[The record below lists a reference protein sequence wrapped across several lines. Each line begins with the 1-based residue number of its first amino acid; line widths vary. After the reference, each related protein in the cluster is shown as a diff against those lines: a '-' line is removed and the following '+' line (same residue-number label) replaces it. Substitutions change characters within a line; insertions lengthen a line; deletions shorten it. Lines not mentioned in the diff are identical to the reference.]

1 MNPLMI
7 KNIKDIDWSSLVGSQ
22 NFKCPVKVNVLVYD
36 LTDPSVTPVS
46 TEVTVLKLLDM
57 REFLIAHYDWH
68 WLDTEFSSDP
78 DVMLAW
84 KRFEYLWNLFVEHKE
99 EALTRA
105 VTAWMAKYR
114 PGSAYYRREHGDSD
128 KITYSSTIVNNGG
141 SKSSSYSVAGGAV
154 TVTVGTGDTD
164 GYRTVTPGD
173 PSVDSTAL
181 PTTTTSVTTY
191 DSATEEDTSQTENKG
206 RNGSLNGSTNSS
218 KTSRTGDDTHSK
230 DIVTEGTEMGKGLAQ
245 AIQDEIGMRLNTDI
259 GYALL
264 DEFADR
270 YLFGDGDDE

>member
-7 KNIKDIDWSSLVGSQ
+7 KKVKNIDWSSLVGSL
-22 NFKCPVKVNVLVYD
+22 NFKCPLKATVMVYD
-36 LTDPSVTPVS
+36 LSDPSVTPVS
-46 TEVTVLKLLDM
+46 TEVTLIKLLDM
-57 REFLIAHYDWH
+57 REFLIAHYDWK
-68 WLDTEFSSDP
+68 WLDTKFSNDP
-78 DVMLAW
+78 DVMEEW

-99 EALTRA
+99 EAINRA

-114 PGSAYYRREHGDSD
+114 PGSAFYRREHGDSD
-128 KITYSSTIVNNGG
+128 KITYASTIVNNGG
-141 SKSSSYSVAGGAV
+141 SKSSSYSVAGGSV
-154 TVTVGTGDTD
+154 SVTVGTGDTD
-164 GYRTVTPGD
+164 GYRTITPGD
-173 PSVDSTAL
+173 PSVSATAL

-206 RNGSLNGSTNSS
+206 QNGSLNGNTSSS

-230 DIVTEGTEMGKGLAQ
+230 DIVNEGTEMGKGLAQ
-245 AIQDEIGMRLNTDI
+245 AIQDEIGMRLNIDI

>member
-7 KNIKDIDWSSLVGSQ
+7 KKVKDIDWSELVGSL
-22 NFKCPVKVNVLVYD
+22 NFKCPLKATVMVYD
-36 LTDPSVTPVS
+36 ISDPSVTPVS
-46 TEVTVLKLLDM
+46 TEVTLIKLLDM
-57 REFLIAHYDWH
+57 REFLIAHYDWK
-68 WLDTEFSSDP
+68 WLDTKFSNDP
-78 DVMLAW
+78 DVMEAW
-84 KRFEYLWNLFVEHKE
+84 KRFEYIWNLFVEHKE
-99 EALTRA
+99 EAINRA

-128 KITYSSTIVNNGG
+128 KITYASTVVNNGG
-141 SKSSSYSVAGGAV
+141 SKSSSYSAAGGSV
-154 TVTVGTGDTD
+154 TVTIGTGDTD
-164 GYRTVTPGD
+164 GYRAITPGD
-173 PSVDSTAL
+173 VSVSASEL
-181 PTTTTSVTTY
+181 PTTTTRVTSY
-191 DSATEEDTSQTENKG
+191 DSTTENDSSETENKG
-206 RNGSLNGSTNSS
+206 QNGSLNGSTNSS
-218 KTSRTGDDTHSK
+218 KTSRTGDDTHTK

>member
-7 KNIKDIDWSSLVGSQ
+7 KKIKDIDWSSLVGSL
-22 NFKCPVKVNVLVYD
+22 NFKCPLKCNVLVYD
-36 LTDPSVTPVS
+36 LSDPSVTPVS
-46 TEVTVLKLLDM
+46 TEVTLIKLLDM
-57 REFLIAHYDWH
+57 REFLIAHYDWK
-68 WLDTEFSSDP
+68 WLDTKFSNDP
-78 DVMLAW
+78 DVMEAW
-84 KRFEYLWNLFVEHKE
+84 KRFEYVWDLFVEHKE
-99 EALTRA
+99 EAINRA

-128 KITYSSTIVNNGG
+128 KLAYNSTIVNNGG
-141 SKSSSYSVAGGAV
+141 SKSSSYSLAGGSV
-154 TVTVGTGDTD
+154 TVSVGTADTD

-173 PSVDSTAL
+173 PSENSDKY
-181 PTTTTSVTTY
+181 PTTTTKVTTY
-191 DSATEEDTSQTENKG
+191 DSTTEADTSQTENKG
-206 RNGSLNGSTNSS
+206 QNGSLNGSTNSS

-230 DIVTEGTEMGKGLAQ
+230 DVVTEGTEKNKGLAQ
-245 AIQDEIGMRLNTDI
+245 AIQEEIGMRLNIDI

>member
-7 KNIKDIDWSSLVGSQ
+7 KKVKDIDWSELVGSL
-22 NFKCPVKVNVLVYD
+22 NFKCPLKATVMVYD
-36 LTDPSVTPVS
+36 ISDPSVTPVS
-46 TEVTVLKLLDM
+46 TEVTLIKLLDM
-57 REFLIAHYDWH
+57 REFLIAHYDWK
-68 WLDTEFSSDP
+68 WLDTKFSNDP
-78 DVMLAW
+78 DVMEAW
-84 KRFEYLWNLFVEHKE
+84 KRFEYIWNLFVEHKE
-99 EALTRA
+99 EAINRA

-128 KITYSSTIVNNGG
+128 KITYASTVVNNGG
-141 SKSSSYSVAGGAV
+141 SKSSSYSAAGGSV
-154 TVTVGTGDTD
+154 TVTIGTGDTD
-164 GYRTVTPGD
+164 GYRAITPGD
-173 PSVDSTAL
+173 VSVSASEL
-181 PTTTTSVTTY
+181 PTTTTRVTSY
-191 DSATEEDTSQTENKG
+191 DSTTENDSSETENKG

-218 KTSRTGDDTHSK
+218 KTSRTGDDTHTK